1 MFRRAV
7 SIQGRTLRVV
17 GKNRPGLHTMLNHG
31 GRVGDGP
38 GGSILAH
45 CLGRAELAT
54 LSGLSAS
61 ELSTWARGR

>member
-1 MFRRAV
+1 M
-7 SIQGRTLRVV
+7 V